1 MVQGDHGQGKRQ
13 RMAVRSGLGLA
24 GLYIVEGSTVL
35 LERIPPRP
43 YTAAN
48 GIAAGTQERGLSRI
62 MVDGVLRGFIRLPHA
77 LDAPAEVHSIV
88 SFEAGATPLEH
99 LWEPKYELD
108 ACVHRLVKAT
118 GLGLLPSRR
127 ERMNERLAQEA
138 KEAAKVKRSAAQREA
153 AQRRR
158 ERIAAERKA
167 TASRIVLG
175 LESLRARQINFTEE
189 EATAIDLAL
198 AAARSG

>member
-1 MVQGDHGQGKRQ
+1 
-13 RMAVRSGLGLA
+13 MAVRSGLGLA

-48 GIAAGTQERGLSRI
+48 GTTAGTQERGLSKI
-62 MVDGVLRGFIRLPHA
+62 MVDGVLRGYIRLPHA

-108 ACVHRLVKAT
+108 GCARRIVKAT
-118 GLGLLPSRR
+118 ALGLLPSRR
-127 ERMNERLAQEA
+127 ERMNERLT
-138 KEAAKVKRSAAQREA
+138 KEAEAAAKAKRSAVRREA

-167 TASRIVLG
+167 TASRIVIG
-175 LESLRARQINFTEE
+175 LESLRARGINFTAE
-189 EATAIDLAL
+189 EAEAIDLAL

>member
-1 MVQGDHGQGKRQ
+1 
-13 RMAVRSGLGLA
+13 MAVRLGLGLA

-43 YTAAN
+43 YIAAN
-48 GIAAGTQERGLSRI
+48 GATAGTQERGLSRI

-77 LDAPAEVHSIV
+77 TDAPAEVHSIV
-88 SFEAGATPLEH
+88 SFEAGSAPLEH

-108 ACVHRLVKAT
+108 GCARRLVKAT
-118 GLGLLPSRR
+118 AQGLLPSRR
-127 ERMNERLAQEA
+127 ERMNERLTQEA

-158 ERIAAERKA
+158 ERVAAERKA